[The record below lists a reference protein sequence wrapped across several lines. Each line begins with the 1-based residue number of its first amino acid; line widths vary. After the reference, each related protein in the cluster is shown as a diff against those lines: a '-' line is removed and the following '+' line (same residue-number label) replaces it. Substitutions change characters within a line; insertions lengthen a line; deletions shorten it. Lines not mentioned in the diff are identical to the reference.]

1 MRNTAFVG
9 GSGTGVGGMKFPMSA
24 RERDD
29 LMELSDVS
37 FLSRERYEDD
47 GKDMSDESD
56 QDFEASGRHRQ
67 RLFSCLLMSACAVVC
82 ISFIALAKS
91 SMDGLL
97 ARPGPPWTSV
107 SAWGPATE
115 VFASLG
121 EGLCLDV
128 HRRLVPVSFNTTEF
142 EDLRGV
148 FFQPA
153 HVASD
158 GSSSDCQA
166 RCAALKD
173 CTGYVTFHADTADQ
187 RQSGCSLIQEDD
199 GYPAAGDGNSSYHCF
214 WRHHFPHNS
223 AGIYDPPRQR
233 VSSIIWTYWQDMH
246 QEETNKTVRLR
257 AFLDLCHQSWRQLNP
272 GWYVRILNQDTIWQY
287 LLKEE
292 MPEGFDDLS
301 IQHKSDAIR
310 LALLVKYGGVWL
322 DASTLLLQPLSN
334 VVNMVDPS
342 QRIFYA
348 NENLINREVFAE
360 NRYGSE
366 FHIENWFFA
375 APPQDPFLARTMSC
389 VKFGHSIT
397 DKFRLGERP
406 DIFTARQLEDLH
418 ALGIGN
424 YLLTD
429 ACMFKTID
437 EDKALYDW
445 WKSPSVHRINWL
457 GAADPFGGEAI
468 FKWQSAER
476 KYPLHAGGF
485 NHRAE
490 ALYRAFEESPQNMNV
505 KDAVSRGLRKVKIL
519 HWSTPDT
526 VFAKMVSLLN
536 QFHQGYGLNHW
547 DDLPQSQFACVES
560 QFAYPGDTKKE
571 NLPESQFACVERQFA
586 YPGATEGGPAGE
598 PVHLRGE
605 PVRLSWGQRKRNCWR
620 AGSLILGPKKEDLPE
635 SQFTCAESQFAS
647 KKEDLPESQFASPGA
662 KEGGPAGE
670 PVRLCGEPVR
680 LSW

>member
-37 FLSRERYEDD
+37 FLSRERYDDD

-82 ISFIALAKS
+82 IGFIALAKS

-107 SAWGPATE
+107 SAWGPPTE

-121 EGLCLDV
+121 KGLCLDV
-128 HRRLVPVSFNTTEF
+128 HRRLVPSSFNTTEL
-142 EDLRGV
+142 EELRSV

-153 HVASD
+153 RVASD
-158 GSSSDCQA
+158 GSSSECQA
-166 RCAALKD
+166 RCAAQKD
-173 CTGYVTFHADTADQ
+173 CTGYVTFYEDSADQ
-187 RQSGCSLIQEDD
+187 PQSGCSLIQEDD

-214 WRHHFPHNS
+214 WRHLFRHNS
-223 AGIYDPPRQR
+223 AGIYDPPRER
-233 VSSIIWTYWQDMH
+233 VPSIIWTYWQDMH
-246 QEETNKTVRLR
+246 QEETNDTARLR
-257 AFLDLCHQSWRQLNP
+257 SFLDLCHQSWRQLNP
-272 GWYVRILNQDTIWQY
+272 GWYVRILNQDTMWQY

-334 VVNMVDPS
+334 VVNMADPS

-348 NENLINREVFAE
+348 NQNFINREIWAE
-360 NRYGSE
+360 HRYGSE

-375 APPQDPFLARTMSC
+375 APPQDPFLARTLSC
-389 VKFGHSIT
+389 VKFGHSIS
-397 DKFRLGERP
+397 DKFKLGERP

-418 ALGIGN
+418 ALGIDN
-424 YLLTD
+424 YLMTD

-457 GAADPFGGEAI
+457 GHLRNSWFQHPNRTRKEIFFNVTTEIVTVFTGGSI
-468 FKWQSAER
+468 HLLKFTGDMR
-476 KYPLHAGGF
+476 Y
-485 NHRAE
+485 
-490 ALYRAFEESPQNMNV
+490 ALLRGLSPKELYGCVDSSWSITLTAVGLFSPSKCSELAKKGANTWLPTK
-505 KDAVSRGLRKVKIL
+505 KDA
-519 HWSTPDT
+519 
-526 VFAKMVSLLN
+526 
-536 QFHQGYGLNHW
+536 
-547 DDLPQSQFACVES
+547 E
-560 QFAYPGDTKKE
+560 
-571 NLPESQFACVERQFA
+571 
-586 YPGATEGGPAGE
+586 
-598 PVHLRGE
+598 
-605 PVRLSWGQRKRNCWR
+605 
-620 AGSLILGPKKEDLPE
+620 
-635 SQFTCAESQFAS
+635 
-647 KKEDLPESQFASPGA
+647 
-662 KEGGPAGE
+662 
-670 PVRLCGEPVR
+670 
-680 LSW
+680 